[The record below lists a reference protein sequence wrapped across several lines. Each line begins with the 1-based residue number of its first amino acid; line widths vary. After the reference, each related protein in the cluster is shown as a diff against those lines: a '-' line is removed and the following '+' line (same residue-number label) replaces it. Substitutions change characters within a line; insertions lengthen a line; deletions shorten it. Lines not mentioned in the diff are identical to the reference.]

1 MSPPDLLGGAML
13 AALVLYALLGG
24 ADFGGGVLDLLASGP
39 RKEAQRALVERAL
52 GPIWEA
58 NHVWLILVVVV
69 LFSCFPPAFAAI
81 SIGLFVPIL
90 LLLLGI
96 VLRGAAFTFRT
107 YDRPDPAVRVR
118 WGLVFSIASV
128 LAPLT
133 LGTMVGA
140 LASGRVAVDGSAP
153 FAWVAPF
160 PLATGGL
167 ALVLFAFLAAVY
179 AAAHADRLGEAA
191 LAGDFRARALA
202 AGVAVFG
209 FALLAGALSHREAPG
224 VFEGLT
230 RRSWSLGLHLAT
242 AAAAVGS
249 FAALWR
255 GRFGVARV
263 AAAAQAALI
272 VAGWGASQYP
282 HLVFPGMT
290 LASASAPRAT
300 QLAVLWGLAAGAA
313 LLFPALWLLFRTF
326 EGARPLRMV
335 DRPRGR

>member
-1 MSPPDLLGGAML
+1 MTPADLLGGAML

-24 ADFGGGVLDLLASGP
+24 ADFGGGVLDLLARGP
-39 RKEAQRALVERAL
+39 RREAQRALVERAL

-58 NHVWLILVVVV
+58 NHVWLILVVVL
-69 LFSCFPPAFAAI
+69 LFACFPPAFGAI

-90 LLLLGI
+90 VLLLGI

-107 YDRPDPAVRVR
+107 YDRPDPRVRVR
-118 WGLVFSIASV
+118 WGLVFSASSVIAPV
-128 LAPLT
+128 M

-140 LASGRVAVDGSAP
+140 LASGRVAPDGSAP

-167 ALVLFAFLAAVY
+167 ALVLFAYLAAVY
-179 AAAHADRLGEAA
+179 AAVQADRAGDAA
-191 LAGDFRARALA
+191 LAGDFRARALG

-209 FALLAGALSHREAPG
+209 CAALAGGLSFSEAPA
-224 VFEGLT
+224 VFDGLT
-230 RRSWSLGLHLAT
+230 RRPWSIALHLAT
-242 AAAAVGS
+242 AAAAVAS

-255 GRFGVARV
+255 GRFRVARV
-263 AAAAQAALI
+263 TAACQAALI

-282 HLVFPGMT
+282 YLAPGLT

-313 LLFPALWLLFRTF
+313 LLFPALALLFRTF
-326 EGARPLRMV
+326 DGARPFRVV
-335 DRPRGR
+335 DRPPGR